1 MAEDPGRF
9 GDQAVMAAT
18 GAGDFIAWSRR
29 SGSSRHCFLFMLPLH
44 EGQPQRQRMMYL
56 TGLRLLNDV
65 L

>member
-1 MAEDPGRF
+1 
-9 GDQAVMAAT
+9 MAAT